1 MEEKVG
7 GFMLRMLKYGF
18 FCLLLVLSGI
28 GIWSVLGGRADTGA
42 ITIVI
47 DPGHGGSD
55 PGAVWGGVE
64 EKELNLAVARKVR
77 ALLEEEEG
85 IQVLMTREEDAFVAL
100 YDRAEFAN
108 EKGADL
114 FLSIHANALEN
125 NHDYEG
131 IMTFY
136 QEDHRRGKE
145 LAELV
150 QSAVLKETDG
160 KDRGSREE
168 DYVVLRETKAPACLL
183 EMGFMTTQPELDR
196 LLDPDYQNRIAAGIV
211 QGILEYRDRT

>member
-1 MEEKVG
+1 
-7 GFMLRMLKYGF
+7 MLRILKYSF
-18 FCLLLVLSGI
+18 FCLLLVWAGI
-28 GIWSVLGGRADTGA
+28 GAWSVLGGQADSGPLTV
-42 ITIVI
+42 VI

-55 PGAVWGGVE
+55 PGAIWNGTE
-64 EKELNLAVARKVR
+64 EKDLNLAVARKVR

-136 QEDHRRGKE
+136 HKDDRRGKE

-168 DYVVLRETKAPACLL
+168 DYVVIRETKAPACLL

-196 LLDPDYQNRIAAGIV
+196 LRDPDYQDRIAAGIV
-211 QGILEYRDRT
+211 QGILTYQNGG

>member
-1 MEEKVG
+1 
-7 GFMLRMLKYGF
+7 MLRILKYSF
-18 FCLLLVLSGI
+18 FCLLLVWAGI
-28 GIWSVLGGRADTGA
+28 GAWSVLGGQADSGPLTV
-42 ITIVI
+42 VI

-55 PGAVWGGVE
+55 PGAIWNGTE
-64 EKELNLAVARKVR
+64 EKDLNLAVARKVR

-136 QEDHRRGKE
+136 HKGDRRGKE

-168 DYVVLRETKAPACLL
+168 DYVVIRETKAPACLL

-196 LLDPDYQNRIAAGIV
+196 LRDPNYQDRIAAGIV
-211 QGILEYRDRT
+211 QGILTYQNGG

>member
-1 MEEKVG
+1 
-7 GFMLRMLKYGF
+7 MLRILKYSF
-18 FCLLLVLSGI
+18 FCLLLVLAGI
-28 GIWSVLGGRADTGA
+28 GAWSVLGGQADSGPFTV
-42 ITIVI
+42 VI

-55 PGAVWGGVE
+55 PGALWNGTE
-64 EKELNLAVARKVR
+64 EKDLNLAVARKVR

-108 EKGADL
+108 EKEADL
-114 FLSIHANALEN
+114 FLSIHANASEN

-136 QEDHRRGKE
+136 HKDDRRGKE

-168 DYVVLRETKAPACLL
+168 DYVVIRETKAPACLL

-196 LLDPDYQNRIAAGIV
+196 LRDPDYQDRIAAGIV
-211 QGILEYRDRT
+211 QGILTYQNGG